1 MERTD
6 QISRILLLFYNL
18 SKGGHIDK
26 TLFSIENNITERSFD
41 RDIENIRNFLCEI
54 HANHELIF
62 KRDCNSYC
70 LTNCQDK
77 NISALEIS
85 AFFDILLSSRA
96 FRSDEMDGCINTL
109 CRLIPAGERTQVLE
123 LLHNGLENY
132 VGSRH
137 NKAILKLHWD
147 LGQSILRR
155 QIIEFE
161 YHKSNGTKNQYSVS
175 PISVIFSNHNF
186 YLLAFIEGE
195 MLPYPSAF
203 RLDRF
208 DSFKITGKSYPAKV
222 IEKYNSAKYGQHFI
236 SAQEGALIDI
246 KLKCQNIAVEDVLDN
261 IPNARIIQTNDDFAI
276 IKVKVFR
283 EGFLRWVLGEGET
296 VEIIEPLYL
305 REEAK
310 GKLLRVLSTY
320 NK

>member
-6 QISRILLLFYNL
+6 QITRILLLFYNL
-18 SKGGHIDK
+18 SKGGYINK
-26 TLFSIENNITERSFD
+26 TLFSIENNITERSFE

-85 AFFDILLSSRA
+85 ALFDILLGSRA

-123 LLHNGLENY
+123 LLHNGRENY
-132 VGSRH
+132 VCSRH
-137 NKAILKLHWD
+137 DKAILKLHWD
-147 LGQSILRR
+147 LGLSILRR
-155 QIIEFE
+155 QIIELE
-161 YHKSNGTKNQYSVS
+161 YHKSNGTKKQYSLL
-175 PISVIFSNHNF
+175 PISVIFLDHNF
-186 YLLAFIEGE
+186 YLLAFIEGKICQ
-195 MLPYPSAF
+195 YPSAF

-222 IEKYNSAKYGQHFI
+222 IEKYNAAKNGQCFTF
-236 SAQEGALIDI
+236 AQEGDLIDI
-246 KLKCQNIAVEDVLDN
+246 KIKCRNNAVEEVLDN

-276 IKVKVFR
+276 IKVKAFR
-283 EGFLRWVLGEGET
+283 EGFLRWVLGEGDA
-296 VEIIEPLYL
+296 VEIIEPLDL

-310 GKLLRVLSTY
+310 NKLLSVLSVY